1 MARETLIGDFGS
13 FVDVSLGVELTSS
26 ESLVSGDWYLVTG
39 VDVSSSGFDA
49 GAEAGYL
56 IRSDGGETLAGTD
69 TCKLLT
75 LTTLCDIQNWKLD
88 FAKDDIEVTTLC
100 DDQKKYL
107 PAKSDVSGTS
117 TGVFKIGITD
127 TVGGIQNAF
136 VDMVQA
142 SGTYAVN
149 KLNDSSIYVQLVTQ
163 DSTEVGESEQ
173 FYFAPITFSTFSQ
186 GATSGEAQTYE
197 AAFKVA
203 PDEANGVKL
212 AYYSFTHS

>member
-13 FVDVSLGVELTSS
+13 FVDVSLGPELVAS
-26 ESLVSGDWYLVTG
+26 ETLVDTEWYLVTG
-39 VDVSSSGFDA
+39 IDATSSGFDA
-49 GAEAGYL
+49 NAEVGYL
-56 IRSDGGETLAGTD
+56 FRSDGTETLAGTD

-75 LTTLCDIQNWKLD
+75 MTTLCDIQNWKLD

-127 TVGGIQNAF
+127 AVGGIQNAF

-142 SGTYAVN
+142 SGTYTVN
-149 KLNDSSIYVQLVTQ
+149 KLNDGSNYVKLVTQ
-163 DSTEVGESEQ
+163 ESTNSGESEQ

-203 PDEANGVKL
+203 PDDTNGVKL
-212 AYYSFTHS
+212 AYYSYTHA